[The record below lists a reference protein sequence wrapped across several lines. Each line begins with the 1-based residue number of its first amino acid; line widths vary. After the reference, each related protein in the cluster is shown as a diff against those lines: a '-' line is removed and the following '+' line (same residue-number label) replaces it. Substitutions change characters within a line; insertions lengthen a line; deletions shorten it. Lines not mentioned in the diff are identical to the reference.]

1 MCVEGLRAIPLGCS
15 DCYDKDNVPEAERGG
30 LAEQAVVAG
39 QGAGPARAGRG
50 PGGGRVGRGLG
61 SARLALPIVPYA
73 SHSTGLSNGS
83 LLQNNCSPNT

>member
-1 MCVEGLRAIPLGCS
+1 MTRITYRKPSVVGSQSRLWWLG
-15 DCYDKDNVPEAERGG
+15 R
-30 LAEQAVVAG
+30 
-39 QGAGPARAGRG
+39 ARARRG
-50 PGGGRVGRGLG
+50 PGGGRAGRGLG